1 LVTSKWELL
10 AVLKTDL
17 LRNIGNG
24 FLPHQKRQR
33 LDQLRSLLSSNHI
46 SYQLSFAFVYF
57 Y

>member
-33 LDQLRSLLSSNHI
+33 LDQLRALLSSNHI
-46 SYQLSFAFVYF
+46 SYQLSFA
-57 Y
+57 